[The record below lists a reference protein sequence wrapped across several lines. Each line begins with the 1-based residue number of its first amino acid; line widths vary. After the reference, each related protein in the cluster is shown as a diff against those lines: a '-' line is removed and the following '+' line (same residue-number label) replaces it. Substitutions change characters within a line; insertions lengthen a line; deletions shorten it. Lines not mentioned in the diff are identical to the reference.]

1 MKNPLVRGLKGC
13 IKCAQKLVKRKK
25 CVGKEYQLD
34 CLMLFLFKGR
44 KRSNIGGSEQ
54 SNQ

>member
-13 IKCAQKLVKRKK
+13 IKCAQKLVKKV

-34 CLMLFLFKGR
+34 CLILFLFR
-44 KRSNIGGSEQ
+44 KRSNIGFPKK